1 MDLPHPVWLVE
12 QYAHYNYVRLLDL
25 ENVTLAVRSSFL
37 SNLEAEIKVF
47 PVLRPPHWS
56 FYFLYCSNYPNFFV
70 LGGVGYQ
77 ASDS

>member
-1 MDLPHPVWLVE
+1 LDSPHPVWLVE
-12 QYAHYNYVRLLDL
+12 QYAHYNHIRLLDL

-47 PVLRPPHWS
+47 PVWRPPFWS
-56 FYFLYCSNYPNFFV
+56 FYFLYRSNYPNFFV